1 MHEAS
6 YNKKY
11 ILIGEGRLLITARE
25 EFLDT
30 ASSKI
35 QPRGGCIV
43 YPIYRLEGLP
53 NTEFCM
59 QYTTIVSGIDQA
71 LKCILDHLWFVH
83 YEHSPWDNISHDIHK
98 HFQMKTLQKLIIII
112 KSLKKI
118 LITLSLRQTHHEG
131 NFVW

>member
-43 YPIYRLEGLP
+43 YPIYRLEGLS

-59 QYTTIVSGIDQA
+59 QYTTIVSGIDYRPSI
-71 LKCILDHLWFVH
+71 KVH
-83 YEHSPWDNISHDIHK
+83 TGPYLVLYTMSIVLGITFHMIFTNISK
-98 HFQMKTLQKLIIII
+98 
-112 KSLKKI
+112 
-118 LITLSLRQTHHEG
+118 
-131 NFVW
+131 